1 MYSKDEKKKY
11 TADFWNSFG
20 LYMKKYNQDFGR
32 IKWVNYR
39 TNVKDI
45 YFRLDITNKK
55 ASVSIE
61 LQQKDDGIRELMF
74 DQFKELKV
82 VLEDNV
88 KGDLVWNAVAFNRF
102 NSPICSI
109 SEELNNVSIYS
120 RDDWPQV
127 FQFFEKRMLGLHSF
141 WDEFQEIF
149 KDLEK

>member
-11 TADFWNSFG
+11 TTDFWNSFG
-20 LYMKKYNQDFGR
+20 LYMKKYNTDFGR

-55 ASVSIE
+55 ATVALE
-61 LQQKDDGIRELMF
+61 LQHKDDGIRELMF

-88 KGDLVWNAVAFNRF
+88 NGNLVWKEVDFNNF
-102 NSPICSI
+102 NQPISSI
-109 SEELNNVSIYS
+109 SEELNNVSIYN
-120 RDDWPQV
+120 RDDWQTT
-127 FQFFEKRMLGLHSF
+127 FHFFEKRIVGLHTF
-141 WDEFQEIF
+141 WVEFQEIF

>member
-20 LYMKKYNQDFGR
+20 LYMKKYNADFGR

-45 YFRLDITNKK
+45 YFRLSITNKQ
-55 ASVSIE
+55 ASIAIE
-61 LQQKDDGIRELMF
+61 LQHKDDGIRELMF

-82 VLEDNV
+82 ILEDNV
-88 KGDLVWNAVAFNRF
+88 NGELIWNGVTFNRF
-102 NSPICSI
+102 NQPISSI
-109 SEELNNVSIYS
+109 SEELTNVSKYN
-120 RDDWPQV
+120 RDDWQAT
-127 FQFFEKRMLGLHSF
+127 FQFFEKRIVGFHTF
-141 WDEFQEIF
+141 WVEFQEIF

>member
-11 TADFWNSFG
+11 TSDFWNSFG
-20 LYMKKYNQDFGR
+20 LYMKKYNRDFGR

-45 YFRLDITNKK
+45 YFRLNISNKQ

-61 LQQKDDGIRELMF
+61 LQHNDDGIRELMF

-82 VLEDNV
+82 VLEDNFN
-88 KGDLVWNAVAFNRF
+88 GDLTWDNETF
-102 NSPICSI
+102 NSFNQPIISI
-109 SEELNNVSIYS
+109 SEQLHNVSIYN
-120 RDDWPQV
+120 RDDWPKT
-127 FQFFEKRMLGLHSF
+127 FQFFEKRIVGLHTF
-141 WDEFQEIF
+141 WVEFNEIF